1 MMRTK
6 LLSLFALSLL
16 APALALAQAPP
27 AGNAKAGKRPQMYE
41 DIEIM
46 RQLLNQ
52 KLYKAAPVTP
62 LGNFN
67 NNFYMTQPNQFGT
80 YSGGGLT
87 PHVLGGLN
95 AAPQPA
101 FRMAGPNSNFGLA
114 TSAAPASEAEG
125 VYLKG
130 QGVVFTITVAPSAHD
145 PRPAPEKPAA
155 KAASDW
161 DRTRSEVRGEKV
173 PPPKTTETKSAS
185 VADTILKLLADN
197 GHHFSQLG
205 AEESLIVV
213 VTFRGGVGGQA
224 KTGKEE
230 LIRRAYLDLTGTLP
244 TPEAVRAFLQD
255 DREDAYQKL
264 VEGLL
269 SETQPRTTAP
279 ATNDHEV
286 LGDLHMKQGK
296 AKEAIEAY
304 QKAMEKEPKRDVILN
319 KLIQAN
325 VAANNYT
332 KAQELLKN
340 AKDLAKQPTLVSPE
354 SAKPPTPATASAPAL
369 PAKLLISAPKKLLD
383 LAGGGKIS
391 FDEFKKAATVEYLTF
406 SPAAAEKK

>member
-6 LLSLFALSLL
+6 LLSLFALGLL

-27 AGNAKAGKRPQMYE
+27 AETAKAGKRPQMYE

-52 KLYKAAPVTP
+52 KLYKAAPATP

-87 PHVLGGLN
+87 PPVGGLN

-101 FRMAGPNSNFGLA
+101 FRMAAGPYSNFGLA
-114 TSAAPASEAEG
+114 TSAAPPSEAEG

-130 QGVVFTITVAPSAHD
+130 QGVVFTITLAPSVHD

-161 DRTRSEVRGEKV
+161 DRTRSEIRGEKV

-185 VADTILKLLADN
+185 VTDTILKLLADN

-213 VTFRGGVGGQA
+213 VTFRGGVATGQA

-230 LIRRAYLDLTGTLP
+230 MIRRAYLDLTGTLP
-244 TPEAVRAFLQD
+244 TPEAVRGFLQD

-264 VEGLL
+264 IEGLL

-286 LGDLHMKQGK
+286 LGDLHLKQGK

-304 QKAMEKEPKRDVILN
+304 QKALEKEPKREVILN

-340 AKDLAKQPTLVSPE
+340 AKDLAKQPPVATAE
-354 SAKPPTPATASAPAL
+354 SAKPPTPATAPAL

-383 LAGGGKIS
+383 LAGNGKIT

-406 SPAAAEKK
+406 APAPAAAK

>member
-6 LLSLFALSLL
+6 LVSLVALSML

-27 AGNAKAGKRPQMYE
+27 TETAKSGQRPQMYE

-46 RQLLNQ
+46 RKLLNQ
-52 KLYKAAPVTP
+52 RLGVSGQAWQPNGYYLYSAQPSVNLLDRVMPHSA
-62 LGNFN
+62 
-67 NNFYMTQPNQFGT
+67 QPNQFGGQLHNQLFNQP
-80 YSGGGLT
+80 YS
-87 PHVLGGLN
+87 
-95 AAPQPA
+95 
-101 FRMAGPNSNFGLA
+101 AGFAGS
-114 TSAAPASEAEG
+114 TSAASRSEAEG

-130 QGVVFTITVAPSAHD
+130 HGVVYTITLAPSAHD
-145 PRPAPEKPAA
+145 PRPTADKAPV

-161 DRTRSEVRGEKV
+161 DRTKSEVRGEKL
-173 PPPKTTETKSAS
+173 PPPKAAEAKSGS

-213 VTFRGGVGGQA
+213 VTFRGTGAAGGQA

-230 LIRRAYLDLTGTLP
+230 LIRRVYLDLTGTVP
-244 TPEAVRAFLQD
+244 TAEEVKAFLQD
-255 DREDAYQKL
+255 DRDDAYQKL

-269 SETQPRTTAP
+269 NDSKPRTAAP

-304 QKAMEKEPKRDVILN
+304 QKAMEKDPKRDVLLN

-325 VAANNYT
+325 VAANNYA
-332 KAQELLKN
+332 KAQDLLKN
-340 AKDLAKQPTLVSPE
+340 AKEQPKQPTAPTTVA
-354 SAKPPTPATASAPAL
+354 AKPPTATAPVL

-383 LAGGGKIS
+383 LAGGGKIT

-406 SPAAAEKK
+406 PPAAAEKK

>member
-1 MMRTK
+1 MIRTN
-6 LLSLFALSLL
+6 LVSFFALSML

-27 AGNAKAGKRPQMYE
+27 APETAKAGKRPQMYE

-52 KLYKAAPVTP
+52 KLRKAEPAPVYFQDRLTTYQ
-62 LGNFN
+62 LGTLPAAGINPPQTGLH
-67 NNFYMTQPNQFGT
+67 YLGGQFG
-80 YSGGGLT
+80 G
-87 PHVLGGLN
+87 V
-95 AAPQPA
+95 AP
-101 FRMAGPNSNFGLA
+101 
-114 TSAAPASEAEG
+114 SAPRSEAEG

-130 QGVVFTITVAPSAHD
+130 QGVVFTMTLAPSAHD
-145 PRPAPEKPAA
+145 PRPAAEKPAP
-155 KAASDW
+155 KAAPSDW
-161 DRTRSEVRGEKV
+161 DRTRSELRGEKV

-213 VTFRGGVGGQA
+213 ITFRGGVAGGQA

-230 LIRRAYLDLTGTLP
+230 LIRRAYLDLTGALP
-244 TPEAVRAFLQD
+244 TPEAVKAFLQD
-255 DREDAYQKL
+255 DRDDAYQKL

-269 SETQPRTTAP
+269 NETKPRTTAP

-296 AKEAIEAY
+296 AKEAIDAY
-304 QKAMEKEPKRDVILN
+304 QKAMEKDPKREVILN

-340 AKDLAKQPTLVSPE
+340 AKDLAKQPPVATAE
-354 SAKPPTPATASAPAL
+354 TAKPATPAAGAAL
-369 PAKLLISAPKKLLD
+369 PTKLLISAPKKLLD
-383 LAGGGKIS
+383 IAGAGKIT

-406 SPAAAEKK
+406 PPPPAAAK

>member
-1 MMRTK
+1 M
-6 LLSLFALSLL
+6 LV
-16 APALALAQAPP
+16 PALALAQAPP
-27 AGNAKAGKRPQMYE
+27 APEAAKAGKRPQMYE

-52 KLYKAAPVTP
+52 KLHKVVPATPVGG
-62 LGNFN
+62 LHN
-67 NNFYMTQPNQFGT
+67 MIQPHQFGT
-80 YSGGGLT
+80 YSGGGLNPPATTGLYPT
-87 PHVLGGLN
+87 PSLLG
-95 AAPQPA
+95 Q
-101 FRMAGPNSNFGLA
+101 NSGFGVT
-114 TSAAPASEAEG
+114 TSAAPRSEAEG

-130 QGVVFTITVAPSAHD
+130 QGVVFTITLAPSAHD
-145 PRPAPEKPAA
+145 PRPAAEKPAP
-155 KAASDW
+155 KAAPSDW
-161 DRTRSEVRGEKV
+161 DRTRSAVRGEKV
-173 PPPKTTETKSAS
+173 PASKTTETKSAS

-205 AEESLIVV
+205 GDESLIVV
-213 VTFRGGVGGQA
+213 VTFRGAGVATGQA

-230 LIRRAYLDLTGTLP
+230 LIRRAYLDLTGVLP

-255 DREDAYQKL
+255 DRENAYQEL
-264 VEGLL
+264 VESLL
-269 SETQPRTTAP
+269 NDAKPRTIAP

-340 AKDLAKQPTLVSPE
+340 AKDLAKQPTLVSAE
-354 SAKPPTPATASAPAL
+354 SAKPATPATASAPAL

-406 SPAAAEKK
+406 PAAPAAAK